1 MLKPRNYVARAQQSG
16 AGKHNGHANRKRAEA
31 KRSSMYEAEALK
43 HNELHSLF
51 FNTPHVPVQEIRKN
65 LDAKL
70 TTYQLKSILDE
81 VEGEDD
87 GDG

>member
-1 MLKPRNYVARAQQSG
+1 
-16 AGKHNGHANRKRAEA
+16 
-31 KRSSMYEAEALK
+31 MYEAEALK